1 MRLAPGKSPADLLA
15 WLRTQDGPPPAM
27 PMGGTSFLS
36 TGEVNQITADFAPG
50 EYEPTVAGLA
60 AVDPEHP
67 RRILAN
73 FRTLFG

>member
-1 MRLAPGKSPADLLA
+1 MDTHRATASLP
-15 WLRTQDGPPPAM
+15 WIDGPAVRAA
-27 PMGGTSFLS
+27 LS
-36 TGEVNQITADFAPG
+36 PR
-50 EYEPTVAGLA
+50 A